1 MEDLGGESLEYET
14 VGEFLVDLKKEFG
27 RGDNEMMK
35 IAELKKIKQGN
46 RIIEKFVQESRRVV
60 RRSEYKERLLMK
72 KLKWE
77 INGII

>member
-72 KLKWE
+72 KLK
-77 INGII
+77 

>member
-46 RIIEKFVQESRRVV
+46 RKNLSEK
-60 RRSEYKERLLMK
+60 
-72 KLKWE
+72 
-77 INGII
+77 